1 MYVIIRL
8 TKMQVFYKE
17 KVKKMKKIIPLI
29 IIVVAVIIIAISCSA
44 GDDEDKSPTSDTNTT
59 TTEESTEP
67 EMTTAQANAYEA
79 AKNYVD
85 TMAFSRKGLIQ
96 QLTSEYGD
104 NYKKKDAVFAVNL
117 LQKNKEVNW
126 KDEAEEAARA
136 YLDTQTFSEE
146 GLFEQLT
153 SEYGDQ
159 FTEKQARYAVNKV
172 YN

>member
-1 MYVIIRL
+1 
-8 TKMQVFYKE
+8 MQVFYKK

-29 IIVVAVIIIAISCSA
+29 IIVVAVIIIVISCAA
-44 GDDEDKSPTSDTNTT
+44 GGEEEDKSPASDTSTT

-67 EMTTAQANAYEA
+67 EMTTAQENAYES
-79 AKNYVD
+79 AKAYIE
-85 TMAFSRKGLIQ
+85 TMAFSRRGLID

-126 KDEAEEAARA
+126 KDEAVEAAKA
-136 YLDTQTFSEE
+136 YLDTQSFSEE
-146 GLFEQLT
+146 GLVDQLT
-153 SEYGDQ
+153 SEYGDK

-172 YN
+172 YK